1 MKTYHRLALEAL
13 TVTPRIKRVESFDLY
28 LDACTIHIWS
38 AIHTFRVVLTDS
50 KKESL
55 KKEGIDVFLKWNEEA
70 IYLLDEKECE
80 EIVRALHAYI
90 FNNKK

>member
-1 MKTYHRLALEAL
+1 
-13 TVTPRIKRVESFDLY
+13 
-28 LDACTIHIWS
+28 
-38 AIHTFRVVLTDS
+38 VLTDS

-55 KKEGIDVFLKWNEEA
+55 KKEGIDVFLKWDEEA
-70 IYLLDEKECE
+70 VYLLDEKECE